1 MALAETTL
9 SSAVTVNA
17 DEIVVASATSI
28 VAGRIILV
36 DQEMMQVTQSYVSG
50 TTIPVL
56 RGRDGT
62 ANSAHVATA
71 QVIHGDAA
79 DFGAPSAG
87 TEVQYPTVRPTLVQS
102 ISATSSL
109 TLPPVGCDLRV
120 ILNGTGA
127 ITLTIP
133 VPSKAHDGTM
143 LVIVSNGAAAHVP
156 TFTGGLGGAGS
167 GYDALTF
174 NSSGKLSLV
183 AFAANETWNLVSAA
197 GLSGTVTNII
207 AGIA

>member
-28 VAGRIILV
+28 VAGRLILV

-79 DFGAPSAG
+79 DFGAPSPG
-87 TEVQYPTVRPTLVQS
+87 TAITYPVVRPTLVQS
-102 ISATSSL
+102 ISATGTL

-120 ILNGTGA
+120 ILNGTSV
-127 ITLTIP
+127 ITLTVP
-133 VPSKAHDGTM
+133 VPSKAHDGTVLM
-143 LVIVSNGAAAHVP
+143 IVSNGAAAHVP

-167 GYDALTF
+167 GYDAIT
-174 NSSGKLSLV
+174 NNATGKMALLV
-183 AFAANETWNLVSAA
+183 IAANETWQIVQAPALT
-197 GLSGTVTNII
+197 GTVTNITGGV
-207 AGIA
+207 A

>member
-102 ISATSSL
+102 ISATGTL

-156 TFTGGLGGAGS
+156 TFTGGLGGGF
-167 GYDALTF
+167 GLRRPHVQ
-174 NSSGKLSLV
+174 LV
-183 AFAANETWNLVSAA
+183 R
-197 GLSGTVTNII
+197 
-207 AGIA
+207 